1 MNAIT
6 VKHGCPV
13 LTPNRVQITQKNRIN
28 TGQSAM
34 IGFIKALFFI
44 AMLFIVVPVSAHDL
58 PIGGSRWCF
67 SKHGIVGNIDLKA
80 SLFSAIK
87 GIKEGHYTP
96 DSISNDQLQQITT
109 DIIQPYIDRK
119 LSLKVDGKKYPVKV
133 DKIVNTGSLY
143 TIWLSVD
150 HVNFS
155 NPENSVKIEYS
166 LLFEETGNTHVN
178 LAYGYLSDLDET
190 AVQTVFD
197 SAQPFMQNTFDAKTP
212 VWAFS
217 IKGPSNLSTAEHRVG
232 NHMVGSSSM
241 TPRKLIVDKKVIGYE
256 PQAQKAKSSP
266 MTKSNWPLALS
277 APLVNKYDQEN
288 SNHISIAHNPEEG
301 SPWSAAREFI
311 TLGIEHILTG
321 YDHIAFLLALI
332 VIGLSFKEVLKI
344 ITAFTVAHSITLLLA
359 ALQIVRLDSRFV
371 ESTIALS
378 ICYVAVEN
386 LLKKKVNYRWIITF
400 VFGLVHGFGFAS
412 ALQELIVGKSNLLLS
427 VLSFNAG
434 VELGQLMIV
443 CVMLPLLYLITKKI
457 KPSIVT
463 AGASVSIFILG
474 FAWFIER
481 VFDLKLLWF

>member
-1 MNAIT
+1 MAI
-6 VKHGCPV
+6 
-13 LTPNRVQITQKNRIN
+13 
-28 TGQSAM
+28 
-34 IGFIKALFFI
+34 
-44 AMLFIVVPVSAHDL
+44 PVSAHDL

-67 SKHGIVGNIDLKA
+67 GKNNVVGNIDLKP
-80 SLFSAIK
+80 SLFAEIK
-87 GIKEGHYTP
+87 GIKEGHYNL
-96 DSISNDQLQQITT
+96 DSLSNAQLQTIAT
-109 DIIQPYIDRK
+109 DVIQPYINKK
-119 LSLKVDGKKYPVKV
+119 LSITVDDKTYPVKV
-133 DKIVNTGSLY
+133 IKIVNTESLF

-150 HVNFS
+150 NVSFND
-155 NPENSVKIEYS
+155 PANSVKIVYS
-166 LLFEETGNTHVN
+166 LLFEETNNAHIN
-178 LAYGYLSDLDET
+178 LAYGYLSDATGDALQKIFDFSQP
-190 AVQTVFD
+190 AFQTTFD
-197 SAQPFMQNTFDAKTP
+197 SKAPAWE
-212 VWAFS
+212 VS
-217 IKGPSNLSTAEHRVG
+217 IKGPVTEHKIEKSV
-232 NHMVGSSSM
+232 VSGSSESIKARE
-241 TPRKLIVDKKVIGYE
+241 T
-256 PQAQKAKSSP
+256 QKSAAGNPHASISIPDGTSSNRTSDNGSAVTSSP
-266 MTKSNWPLALS
+266 LA
-277 APLVNKYDQEN
+277 N
-288 SNHISIAHNPEEG
+288 G
-301 SPWSAAREFI
+301 SPSEGNNYVSSSQNPSNGSVWTTMREFI
-311 TLGIEHILTG
+311 ALGIEHILTG

-443 CVMLPLLYLITKKI
+443 CVMLPLLYLIRKKI
-457 KPSIVT
+457 EFRIVT